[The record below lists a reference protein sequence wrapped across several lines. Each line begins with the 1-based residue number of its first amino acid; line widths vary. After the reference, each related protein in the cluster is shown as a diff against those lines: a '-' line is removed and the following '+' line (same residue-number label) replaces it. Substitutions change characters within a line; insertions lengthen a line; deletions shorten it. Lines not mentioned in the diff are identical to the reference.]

1 LPAVPGGIRVSDGR
15 SPSTTPAPIG
25 RARPPGWLTVWG
37 PYLVLCVSV
46 ALTTLSWSS
55 LRASIAIG
63 GQVEHERR
71 VHFVAQQLARHL
83 EGDDQLLR
91 GLAGLLE
98 TGAEP
103 TPETWRRYVGALD
116 LARNHPGLRGVGFG
130 EASGGAGDRF
140 RSVVRVLE
148 PLDDT
153 NRRALG
159 YDMASEPLRRAAL
172 ERARDSGLPA
182 LTAPIVLV
190 FDLDGSREPGLVLY
204 RPVYRRGAPIDSVE
218 RRREALIGHVYVSF
232 RMRDLLAGA
241 LGPPPEG
248 VVLDIRDASGGVL
261 FDGEAAAAG
270 KLPQGWRAPRDHEE
284 RLALFGQAWLLRLR
298 TVTSGAGFLEPVD
311 GVLAAGL
318 FLSLLI
324 FAAVLALARAHRR
337 ALGLIEALREVQE
350 RYASFFDTGPDAV
363 VLVDAETGTFL
374 AFNDRACQALGY
386 TRAEFARLSVR
397 DVQASETPEET
408 AAHMRALLQEGHG
421 AFTTR
426 HRDRTGNLREF
437 HIMIRVTHVQGRP
450 VFHSIWRDVTE
461 QSRFEQVVTS
471 RLALVEAAS
480 SGSMEE
486 LLTRTL
492 DEVEPLTGS
501 VYGAVKRV
509 TADGSC
515 VLEARSTRAVARFG
529 RPPGADGPYPELWTE
544 CARARQPVT
553 REGLAADPGG
563 LERLLLVPVLRG
575 GRVVAV
581 LGVANKPT
589 PYTDGDA
596 AVATRFADLA
606 WEVAERKADRDRLQE
621 ADARLAVAFDRAP
634 LMMSLHRLE
643 DAAILDVNQRFVD
656 ATGFQPEELAG
667 RSPVELGWLDAG
679 DFALVRDDLLRSGR
693 VVARELAAHDRQG
706 KPGRVRLWA
715 ERIEVRGEPCVLATA
730 LDVTREVAMRE
741 QLAQA
746 QRLESIGRLAGGV
759 AHDFNN
765 ILSVIQGHADMLLAD
780 LPADSPTRED
790 LLEIRDASRRAAMVT
805 RQLLAFARRQAV
817 TPQVL
822 DLNDAV
828 QGLLKM
834 LRRLIGE
841 EIVLAWRPGF
851 ELPRVRIDPSQID
864 QVLANLC
871 VNARDA
877 IEGPGHVEIRT
888 ELVVL
893 DAAFCEGREG
903 LAPGRHVRLTVADD
917 GPGIRPE
924 VLPHLFEPFFTTKAP
939 GRGTGLGLATV
950 YGIASQN
957 RGAVE
962 AESTPGEGA
971 AFHLYLPALEGAA
984 AEDDGE
990 ERAATPRGTETVLL
1004 VEDEQAVLRLCTTY
1018 LERLGYAVL
1027 PARDPDEALR
1037 LAREHRGEFQLLLTD
1052 VIMPGRNGRE
1062 LAEELRRQHPGLRCV
1077 YMSGYTSDVLARRGV
1092 TEAGALLLHKPFDQQ
1107 ELARVVRAALGQP

>member
-1 LPAVPGGIRVSDGR
+1 V
-15 SPSTTPAPIG
+15 
-25 RARPPGWLTVWG
+25 
-37 PYLVLCVSV
+37 VLAVSV
-46 ALTTLSWSS
+46 ALTALSWSS

-71 VHFVAQQLARHL
+71 VHFVAEQLSRHL

-98 TGAEP
+98 TGADP
-103 TPETWRRYVGALD
+103 APETWRRYVGALD

-130 EASGGAGDRF
+130 EASVGSGGDF
-140 RSVVRVLE
+140 RCVVRVVD

-172 ERARDSGLPA
+172 ERARDTGLPA
-182 LTAPIVLV
+182 LTAPVVLV

-204 RPVYRRGAPIDSVE
+204 RPVYRRGAPTDGVE
-218 RRREALIGHVYVSF
+218 QRRAALRGVVYVTF
-232 RMRDLLAGA
+232 RMRDLLSGA

-248 VVLDIRDASGGVL
+248 VVLDVRAESGGVL
-261 FDGEAAAAG
+261 FDGEAMAG
-270 KLPQGWRAPRDHEE
+270 GRLPRGWRAARDHEE
-284 RLALFGQAWLLRLR
+284 RLSLFGQTWLLRLR
-298 TVTSGAGFLEPVD
+298 TVEAGAGLLEPVD

-318 FLSLLI
+318 LLSLLL

-350 RYASFFDTGPDAV
+350 RYASFFDTGPDPV
-363 VLVDAETGTFL
+363 VLVDAETGSFL

-386 TRAEFARLSVR
+386 SRAEFARLGVR
-397 DVQASETPEET
+397 DVQGAETPEET
-408 AAHMRALLQEGHG
+408 AARMRALLREGHG

-426 HRDRTGNLREF
+426 HRDRSGNLRE
-437 HIMIRVTHVQGRP
+437 HHVMIRVTHVQGRP

-461 QSRFEQVVTS
+461 QSRFEQVVAS

-480 SGSMEE
+480 SGSMGE

-501 VYGAVKRV
+501 VFGAVKRV
-509 TADGSC
+509 TPDGHC

-529 RPPGADGPYPELWTE
+529 RPPDGVSPYPELWAE
-544 CARARQPVT
+544 CARAQQPVT
-553 REGLAADPGG
+553 REGLTGDPGG
-563 LERLLLVPVLRG
+563 IERLLLVPVLRG
-575 GRVVAV
+575 GRAVAV

-621 ADARLAVAFDRAP
+621 ADARLAAAFDRAP
-634 LMMSLHRLE
+634 LMMSLHRLQ

-656 ATGFQPEELAG
+656 ATGFGPEELVG
-667 RSPVELGWLDAG
+667 RNPVELGWLDAG
-679 DFALVRDDLLRSGR
+679 DFALVRDDLLRAGR
-693 VVARELAAHDRQG
+693 VVARELGARDRQG

-715 ERIEVRGEPCVLATA
+715 ETIEVRGEPCVLATA

-741 QLAQA
+741 QLTQA
-746 QRLESIGRLAGGV
+746 QRLESVGRLAGGV

-790 LLEIRDASRRAAMVT
+790 LTEIRDASRRAALVT

-817 TPQVL
+817 APQVL

-851 ELPRVRIDPSQID
+851 ELPRVRIDPSQVD

-888 ELVVL
+888 DVVVL
-893 DAAFCEGREG
+893 DPAFCEGREG
-903 LAPGRHVRLTVADD
+903 LAPGRHVRLTVSDD
-917 GPGIRPE
+917 GPGIPPE
-924 VLPHLFEPFFTTKAP
+924 VLPHVFEPFFTTRAP
-939 GRGTGLGLATV
+939 GQGTGLGLATV
-950 YGIASQN
+950 YGIATQN
-957 RGAVE
+957 HGAVE
-962 AESTPGEGA
+962 VESTPGEGA
-971 AFHLYLPALEGAA
+971 TFHLYLPALDATAA
-984 AEDDGE
+984 GE
-990 ERAATPRGTETVLL
+990 EAGERATAPRGTETVLL
-1004 VEDEQAVLRLCTTY
+1004 VEDEAPVLRLCTTY

-1027 PARDPDEALR
+1027 AARDPDEALR
-1037 LAREHRGEFQLLLTD
+1037 VAREHRGGFQLLLTD
-1052 VIMPGRNGRE
+1052 VILPGKNGRE
-1062 LAEELRRQHPGLRCV
+1062 LAEELRGLQPGLRCV
-1077 YMSGYTSDVLARRGV
+1077 FMSGYTSDVLARRGI
-1092 TEAGALLLHKPFDQQ
+1092 TEARALLLHKPFDQQ
-1107 ELARVVRAALGQP
+1107 ELARALRAALGAAGAGG